1 MQNQSSA
8 QGLLQG
14 IATAKGLK
22 ILTTFDPR
30 RGSAIGGD
38 CTYLVEVVSEGFDVY
53 AQGFGAS
60 SEEATTACC
69 ADWESLAG
77 SRRR

>member
-30 RGSAIGGD
+30 RGGD